1 MAAQSNMMCVCV
13 CVCVCAR
20 AHAQVCPLLLET
32 IQGTGYPL
40 LKPQ

>member
-13 CVCVCAR
+13 CT
-20 AHAQVCPLLLET
+20 HSQVCPQLLKT

>member
-13 CVCVCAR
+13 CTHV
-20 AHAQVCPLLLET
+20 QVCPLLLET